1 MIEKGKVNEITD
13 GISKFTMLNYHV
25 LEGMADWVRVV
36 DKNGIVLYAN
46 KVMKDELGE
55 DIVGQKC
62 YEALGKNK
70 PCSLC
75 ITNRSI
81 ETGETVQKEEKVGDR
96 IFSAKSSPVTDFDG
110 NIYAAVEV
118 FRDVTRERKLEKELK
133 EKNKKMSKDL
143 NFAKTLQQKI
153 LPRNGI
159 YKNISVDYMY
169 KPSEMLSGDMFDVFY
184 IDDTHVGIYIS
195 DVAGHGIT
203 ASMMTMFVRQTM
215 RAIKDDIL
223 SPSKALTE
231 LHKRFFALNLDDD
244 KYFTIFYGVINC
256 TTNELVY
263 SNAGHNCIPILF
275 NDDKLELLEIKG
287 YPISY
292 IFEEIFYE
300 ESSIYLKKGDKVLFY
315 TDGITE
321 VKNRARQEFGVQG
334 VLDVIKKS
342 KKNLIKDIENKVSYY
357 KWGEQE
363 DDFAV
368 VLMEVI
374 K

>member
-143 NFAKTLQQKI
+143 NFAKILQQKI

>member
-1 MIEKGKVNEITD
+1 MIEKGKVNEVTD

-36 DKNGIVLYAN
+36 DKDGIVLYAN

-62 YEALGKNK
+62 YKALGKNK

-81 ETGETVQKEEKVGDR
+81 ETGEIVQKEEKVGDR
-96 IFSAKSSPVTDFDG
+96 IFSVKSSPVTDFDG
-110 NIYAAVEV
+110 NVYAAVEV

-143 NFAKTLQQKI
+143 SFARTLQQKI

-195 DVAGHGIT
+195 DIAGHGIT

-244 KYFTIFYGVINC
+244 KYFTIFYGVIDC

-275 NDDKLELLEIKG
+275 NDDKLELLKIKG

-321 VKNRARQEFGVQG
+321 VKNRARQEFGVEG

>member
-118 FRDVTRERKLEKELK
+118 
-133 EKNKKMSKDL
+133 
-143 NFAKTLQQKI
+143 
-153 LPRNGI
+153 
-159 YKNISVDYMY
+159 
-169 KPSEMLSGDMFDVFY
+169 
-184 IDDTHVGIYIS
+184 
-195 DVAGHGIT
+195 
-203 ASMMTMFVRQTM
+203 
-215 RAIKDDIL
+215 
-223 SPSKALTE
+223 
-231 LHKRFFALNLDDD
+231 
-244 KYFTIFYGVINC
+244 
-256 TTNELVY
+256 
-263 SNAGHNCIPILF
+263 
-275 NDDKLELLEIKG
+275 
-287 YPISY
+287 
-292 IFEEIFYE
+292 
-300 ESSIYLKKGDKVLFY
+300 
-315 TDGITE
+315 
-321 VKNRARQEFGVQG
+321 
-334 VLDVIKKS
+334 
-342 KKNLIKDIENKVSYY
+342 
-357 KWGEQE
+357 
-363 DDFAV
+363 
-368 VLMEVI
+368 
-374 K
+374 